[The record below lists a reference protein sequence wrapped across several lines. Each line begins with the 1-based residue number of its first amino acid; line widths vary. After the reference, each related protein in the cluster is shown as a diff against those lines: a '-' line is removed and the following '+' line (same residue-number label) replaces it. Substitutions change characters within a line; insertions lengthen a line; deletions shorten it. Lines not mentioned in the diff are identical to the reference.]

1 MAVRV
6 DTSLAVLRD
15 LFVIKITSLK
25 RAKTSA
31 KNPLFVPILEKE
43 IIELERAMMGMTE
56 VK

>member
-6 DTSLAVLRD
+6 DTSLGVLRD

-25 RAKTSA
+25 RAKTGA

-43 IIELERAMMGMTE
+43 IIDLERAMMGMTE

>member
-25 RAKTSA
+25 RAKTGA

-43 IIELERAMMGMTE
+43 IVDLERAMMSMQE